1 MSTVTSESRYGALN
15 WKICRTMLHDV
26 APVFFAYVPGSQL
39 MQVLRPTAE
48 YVPALQAEQV
58 AEDVLP
64 EVRPRPNKDI
74 P

>member
-1 MSTVTSESRYGALN
+1 
-15 WKICRTMLHDV
+15 MLHDV

-39 MQVLRPTAE
+39 LQVLRPTAE